1 MGTGISLKDVIEV
14 RFHGR
19 GGQGAWTASQLL
31 AYGGLRENRFV
42 QSFPAFG
49 PEREGAPIQAF
60 TRISNKPITL
70 HSMVYEPDI
79 VVVLDETLL
88 GTDVIQGIN
97 PETLIVVNTN
107 MRPEQVREKLS
118 IKNNRVWVVAATDLA
133 TKMLGRPIVNTAML
147 GAVVRASGIIEIGSL
162 VEAIRE
168 RFSGQL
174 AERNISLVHE
184 AQKEAKT
191 D

>member
-1 MGTGISLKDVIEV
+1 MGGVLLKDVIEV

-31 AYGGLRENRFV
+31 AYSGLKEKRFV

-60 TRISNKPITL
+60 TRISSKPITL
-70 HSMVYEPDI
+70 HSMVYSPDI

-88 GTDVIQGIN
+88 GADVVQGIDRD
-97 PETLIVVNTN
+97 TLMVVNTS
-107 MRPEQVREKLS
+107 MSPSQVRVKLG
-118 IKNNRVWVVAATDLA
+118 IKNNTVWVVAATDLA
-133 TKMLGRPIVNTAML
+133 IKTLGRPIVNTAML
-147 GAVVRASGIIEIGSL
+147 GALVKASGVIGIGSL

-168 RFSGQL
+168 RFTGQL
-174 AERNISLVHE
+174 AERNVALVQE
-184 AQKEAKT
+184 AQQEAKT